1 MRMVIDFFRFWFLEA
16 PKGLINFFGSVNS
29 SFMSLFSLPILVKT
43 YFKPWKNEY
52 RKGLVGFSIG
62 MGIFVK
68 TFVILADLIL
78 LLALIL
84 LEVGF
89 VIGFISWPIA
99 SFFLLNRLP
108 LFFLSIVLI
117 IVIFSIFKKH
127 PPFDFAKSKKAT
139 SEMIKNF
146 LGRKDVQFFLQKAEI
161 DKKEIVLIEISKEDV
176 LKNIKGNATPLDFFA
191 SYMELTED
199 QTKLLFQKQLK
210 KEDVNSIL
218 SWAKSAF
225 PETQDKPFRVNFW
238 GEGIGEAMV
247 TGWTIETKKYM
258 VDLTSD
264 VLRRVPLLLGRK
276 EEYKETVEALRE
288 NKSVILVGEPGSGK
302 TTLVESLAFE
312 SFIGNLKGNLY
323 HQRVFRLLV
332 DALLAGAENQGELE
346 QRLEDIIQE
355 ISHAGNVI
363 IFIPQFQNI
372 LGSSSF
378 HLDLSGA
385 LIPYLEKGNIRVIA
399 TVSPGSYK
407 KFVEP
412 MHTLLDVF
420 EVVKFD
426 EPSKDIAL
434 QMLFEKAAAIENNSN
449 ITFSYRAVVAA
460 FDLSSRYLQ
469 GKVMP
474 GSGASLLE
482 DIANSVSIAGR
493 KVVEEQDIID
503 KVSGKTKIAVGA
515 PTPLEKKLLLNLEE
529 EIHKRIIDQEEAVSA
544 IAESIRRLRTGINM
558 QEKPISF
565 LFLGP
570 TGVGKTETAKALAQI
585 YFGEEEKMLRF
596 DMSEYSTD
604 EGVKRLLGGLDDE
617 EGLTDKVFE
626 HPFSLVLLDEF
637 EKANPKILD
646 LFLQVLDD
654 GRLTDNK
661 GRTVSFINT
670 IIIATSNAASELIRE
685 EVNKKEVLDKSFQS
699 TLLDYLQEKGIFKPE
714 LLNRFDAVIVFKPL
728 GQEEMTQITK
738 NLLKSFSIS
747 LLKKDITVNFDEKV
761 IEKIVKEGFN
771 EQFGARPIRRFIQD
785 NIEDLIAQKILKDE
799 IKRGSRVSVF
809 VDSANNLQVTIGS

>member
-1 MRMVIDFFRFWFLEA
+1 MRIFIDFLRFWFLEA
-16 PKGLINFFGSVNS
+16 PKGLIAFFASVNS
-29 SFMSLFSLPILVKT
+29 SFMSLFSLPVLVKT

-68 TFVILADLIL
+68 TFVILADVIL
-78 LLALIL
+78 LIALIL
-84 LEVGF
+84 LEACF
-89 VIGFISWPIA
+89 VIGFISWPII
-99 SFFLLNRLP
+99 SFFFLNRLP
-108 LFFLSIVLI
+108 LFFLSIVFI
-117 IVIFSIFKKH
+117 IVVFLIFKKH
-127 PPFDFAKSKKAT
+127 PPFDFAKSKKST
-139 SEMIKNF
+139 TELIKDF

-161 DKKEIVLIEISKEDV
+161 ARKEIVLIEIPKENV
-176 LKNIKGNATPLDFFA
+176 LRNINGNITPLDFFA
-191 SYMELTED
+191 SYLALTED

-210 KEDVNSIL
+210 KEDVSSIL
-218 SWAKSAF
+218 SWTKSAF
-225 PETQDKPFRVNFW
+225 PDRSNKPFRVNFW
-238 GEGIGEAMV
+238 GEGIGEGMV
-247 TGWTIETKKYM
+247 TGWTIETKKYT

-264 VLRRVPLLLGRK
+264 VLRKNPLLLGRK
-276 EEYKETVEALRE
+276 EEYKEVLEALQE

-302 TTLVESLAFE
+302 TTLMESLAFE

-385 LIPYLEKGNIRVIA
+385 LIPYLEKGKIRVIA

-420 EVVKFD
+420 EVIKFD
-426 EPSKDIAL
+426 EPDKNIAL
-434 QMLFEKAAAIENNSN
+434 QMLFEKAASIENNHN

-460 FDLSSRYLQ
+460 FDLANRYLQ
-469 GKVMP
+469 GKIMP
-474 GSGASLLE
+474 GSGAGLLE
-482 DIANSVSIAGR
+482 DVANSVSLTGR
-493 KVVEEQDIID
+493 KVIEEQDVID

-515 PTPLEKKLLLNLEE
+515 PTQLEKKLLLNLEE
-529 EIHKRIIDQEEAVSA
+529 EIHKRIIDQKEAVSA
-544 IAESIRRLRTGINM
+544 ISESIRRLRTGINV

-570 TGVGKTETAKALAQI
+570 TGVGKTETAKALADI

-685 EVNKKEVLDKSFQS
+685 EVNKKEILDKNFQT
-699 TLLDYLQEKGIFKPE
+699 TLLDYLQKKGVFKPE
-714 LLNRFDAVIVFKPL
+714 LLNRFDAVIIFKPL
-728 GQEEMTQITK
+728 GQEEIIQITK
-738 NLLKSFSIS
+738 NLLKSFSVS
-747 LLKKDITVNFDEKV
+747 LLKKDITVNFDGKV
-761 IEKIVKEGFN
+761 IEKIVKEGSN

-799 IKRGSRVSVF
+799 IKRGNSVALSVDEDNSIITSVS
-809 VDSANNLQVTIGS
+809 